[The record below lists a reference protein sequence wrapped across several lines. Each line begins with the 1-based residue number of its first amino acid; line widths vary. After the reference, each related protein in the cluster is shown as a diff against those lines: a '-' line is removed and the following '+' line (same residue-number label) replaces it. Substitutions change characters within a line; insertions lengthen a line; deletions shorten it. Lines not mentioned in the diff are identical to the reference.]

1 MGVRTGTFPFA
12 DTHFEAAIHYGRPT
26 WPGTSADFLFCEE
39 VVPVCAASLLTRRV
53 KHAAE
58 LLDYPLLHSTTRP
71 DGWAAWFANL
81 DVDDNR
87 TMQGV
92 RYELHTMLIS
102 AAAAGLGIALVPR
115 FFVDTQLEQLGLV
128 IPLDTPAVTD
138 SAYYLVYPT
147 ELSHGKPL
155 ASFREWLLQEATAYR
170 MVYPELAGT
179 PDPD

>member
-1 MGVRTGTFPFA
+1 
-12 DTHFEAAIHYGRPT
+12 
-26 WPGTSADFLFCEE
+26 
-39 VVPVCAASLLTRRV
+39 
-53 KHAAE
+53 
-58 LLDYPLLHSTTRP
+58 
-71 DGWAAWFANL
+71 
-81 DVDDNR
+81 
-87 TMQGV
+87 
-92 RYELHTMLIS
+92 MLIS

-128 IPLDTPAVTD
+128 IPLDTPAVAD